1 MTAMH
6 AIPPASSDLGPT
18 GPSVSGRQGATDRL
32 ALERKVGILVGK
44 Y

>member
-1 MTAMH
+1 MTAMR

-18 GPSVSGRQGATDRL
+18 SPSVSARLDATDRL
-32 ALERKVGILVGK
+32 ASGRKAGILVSK

>member
-1 MTAMH
+1 MTAIR

-18 GPSVSGRQGATDRL
+18 SRSVSARQGATDRL
-32 ALERKVGILVGK
+32 MLERKVDILIGK